1 MSDFKISDIPPTI
14 TTNNSARYEVFDNS
28 MLVMPKVLDVL
39 IKKTHPEIIGVSIK
53 DVDSSLTYNPMDFS
67 AIERFRL
74 HISVSFKEGVQP
86 KGVMEYYSEA
96 IQDLFKYTY
105 PEHDFVKFNVIEMNI
120 PNPPSNRELFGRL
133 FLPEQ

>member
-1 MSDFKISDIPPTI
+1 MCDFPKFTEPLSV
-14 TTNNSARYEVFDNS
+14 NHNAKYEVFDNS

-39 IKKTHPEIIGVSIK
+39 IKKTHPEIISVSIK
-53 DVDSSLTYNPMDFS
+53 DVNSTLMYNPMDFS
-67 AIERFRL
+67 PIEKFRL
-74 HISVSFKEGVQP
+74 HISVSFKQGVQP
-86 KGVMEYYSEA
+86 NGVMEYYSEA

-105 PEHDFVKFNVIEMNI
+105 PEYDFVKFNVIEMNI

>member
-1 MSDFKISDIPPTI
+1 
-14 TTNNSARYEVFDNS
+14 

-39 IKKTHPEIIGVSIK
+39 IKKTHPEIISVSIK
-53 DVDSSLTYNPMDFS
+53 DVNSTLMYNPMDFS
-67 AIERFRL
+67 PIEKFRL
-74 HISVSFKEGVQP
+74 HISVSFKQGVQP
-86 KGVMEYYSEA
+86 NGVMEYYSEA

-105 PEHDFVKFNVIEMNI
+105 PEYDFVKFNVIEMNI

>member
-1 MSDFKISDIPPTI
+1 MCDFPKFTEPLSV
-14 TTNNSARYEVFDNS
+14 NHNARYEVFDNS

-39 IKKTHPEIIGVSIK
+39 IKKTHPEIISVSIK
-53 DVDSSLTYNPMDFS
+53 DVNSTLMYNPMDFS
-67 AIERFRL
+67 PIEKFRL
-74 HISVSFKEGVQP
+74 HISVSFKQGVQP
-86 KGVMEYYSEA
+86 NGVMEYYSEA

-105 PEHDFVKFNVIEMNI
+105 PEYDFVKFNVIEMNI

>member
-1 MSDFKISDIPPTI
+1 MCDVPKFPEPLSVNHD
-14 TTNNSARYEVFDNS
+14 ARYEVFDNS

-39 IKKTHPEIIGVSIK
+39 IKKTHPEIISVSIK

-67 AIERFRL
+67 TIERFRL
-74 HISVSFKEGVQP
+74 HISVSFKQGVQP

>member
-1 MSDFKISDIPPTI
+1 MCDVPKFPEPLSVNHD
-14 TTNNSARYEVFDNS
+14 ARYEVFDNS

-39 IKKTHPEIIGVSIK
+39 IKKTHPEIISVSIK
-53 DVDSSLTYNPMDFS
+53 DVDSSLTYSPMDFS

-74 HISVSFKEGVQP
+74 HISVSFKQGVQP

-96 IQDLFKYTY
+96 IQNLFKYTY

>member
-1 MSDFKISDIPPTI
+1 MSDFKISDITPTI
-14 TTNNSARYEVFDNS
+14 TTNNGARYEVFDNS

-39 IKKTHPEIIGVSIK
+39 IKKTHPEIISVSIK

-67 AIERFRL
+67 TIEIFRL
-74 HISVSFKEGVQP
+74 HISVSFKP

>member
-1 MSDFKISDIPPTI
+1 MCDVPKFPEPLSVNHD
-14 TTNNSARYEVFDNS
+14 ARYEVFDNS

-39 IKKTHPEIIGVSIK
+39 IKKTHPEIISVSIK

-74 HISVSFKEGVQP
+74 HISVSFKQGVQP